1 MDMTPGLRLGPY
13 KILRLLGSG
22 GMGAVYLAYDERL
35 DRHVALKM
43 VTRDRR
49 EHAPRRLLREA
60 RAVARLNHPNIAG
73 LYDVFEHNHET
84 FLVMEYVDGE
94 PLTSLV
100 KAQPVPIDRAV
111 DVGLQ
116 LVEALRY
123 AHGARIIHR
132 DIKPANVMLT
142 PDGTVKVLDLGL
154 AHETK
159 DPGAD
164 TRTVTDVPPSQILS
178 PQAGTPAY
186 MAPER
191 LGKHV
196 ADARTDVYS
205 VGVVL
210 FELLTGRRPYF
221 APDLMTL
228 AVNVAMQPTPRVAET
243 RPDVPAVLDDLVARA
258 MAKDPA
264 TRYASA
270 AELHEAL
277 VRVRETLAGKVPKPL
292 HDSPRVSRRK
302 VLMGAGVIVALAIVS
317 WLMFGGPRASLPAIG
332 PGTVAI
338 LPVISGSTDQADV
351 DELGSLLQSILA
363 RNLARVPGITIVPAP
378 VRPPSGQTA
387 TPGQSSPQP
396 PDYTV
401 SVTIRRAVSGFA
413 ADVDILRHGTR
424 LMLQQFTGEELAL
437 LSSVLDWLATMVQ
450 QPPALDRS
458 GADTLRDQLRA
469 PPTRD
474 PQALVSYI
482 RGRRLLDTS
491 DDPKTDKQAVDA
503 FQDAINRDNS
513 FAFAYAGLSQAH
525 WSTSKHTR
533 DRAWLDRARD
543 AAIHA
548 EAIDPRCDQAHVAL
562 SLVSRDLGRRSD
574 AVSQAKRAVDL
585 TPDNDD
591 ARRVLGLA
599 LLSDNQLDAGLV
611 ELREAVERRPH
622 RAVNQYYLGW
632 GLLRTNHDQEAIAPL
647 KEATDL
653 QPNFE
658 SAWVNLGMA
667 YLLVGDWEKSSGS
680 SSRALELDP
689 NDSSA
694 VNNLA
699 VAHYWDGKYE
709 LAVKGFEKAARLNPG
724 LAVRYMNLGDAL
736 DAAGRSPE
744 ARKAYARAVDLATTE
759 LRKKFDTTN
768 AGIAAK
774 SEAKLGNTAEA
785 ERWATQAWE
794 ANDKDEGV
802 VYKVAVVYALTG
814 QPTKALDKLE
824 LAVKLGKPLWEVQ
837 ADPDLK
843 SLRNDPR
850 FKNLTAK
857 PVR

>member
-277 VRVRETLAGKVPKPL
+277 VRVRETLAGKVPKPM

-317 WLMFGGPRASLPAIG
+317 WLMFGGPRPSLPAIG

-338 LPVISGSTDQADV
+338 RPVINASANQTDL
-351 DELGSLLQSILA
+351 DELGSLLQSVLS
-363 RNLARVPGITIVPAP
+363 RNLAGVPGITIVPAP
-378 VRPPSGQTA
+378 LSPSSGQTPS
-387 TPGQSSPQP
+387 PGQSP
-396 PDYTV
+396 PKPADYTV
-401 SVTIRRAVSGFA
+401 SVTIRRTVPELA
-413 ADVDILRHGTR
+413 ADVDILRNGDTR
-424 LMLQQFTGEELAL
+424 PGRQQFTGHELAL
-437 LSSVLDWLATMVQ
+437 LGSVLDWLATSVQ
-450 QPPALDRS
+450 QPPTLDRKS
-458 GADTLRDQLRA
+458 SDALRNQVRA
-469 PPTRD
+469 SPTRD
-474 PQALVSYI
+474 LQALISYL

-491 DDPKTDKQAVDA
+491 DDPKADAQAVAA
-503 FQDAINRDNS
+503 FQDAIKRDGS
-513 FAFAYAGLSQAH
+513 FAFAHAGLSQAY
-525 WSTSKHTR
+525 WSTWKHTAPR
-533 DRAWLDRARD
+533 DSSWLDRARD
-543 AAIHA
+543 AAMNA
-548 EAIDPRCDQAHVAL
+548 TAIDQACDQAHVAL
-562 SLVSRDLGRRSD
+562 VARVSQLRRRNE
-574 AVSQAKRAVDL
+574 AVSEAKRAVAL
-585 TPDNDD
+585 APDNDD
-591 ARRVLGLA
+591 ARRALGLA
-599 LLSDNQLDAGLV
+599 LLGDNQAEAGLV
-611 ELREAVERRPH
+611 ELRAAVARRPQ

-632 GLLRTNHDQEAIAPL
+632 GLLTGNRAQEAIAPL
-647 KEATDL
+647 KR
-653 QPNFE
+653 
-658 SAWVNLGMA
+658 
-667 YLLVGDWEKSSGS
+667 GD
-680 SSRALELDP
+680 RP
-689 NDSSA
+689 
-694 VNNLA
+694 
-699 VAHYWDGKYE
+699 
-709 LAVKGFEKAARLNPG
+709 AA
-724 LAVRYMNLGDAL
+724 
-736 DAAGRSPE
+736 
-744 ARKAYARAVDLATTE
+744 
-759 LRKKFDTTN
+759 
-768 AGIAAK
+768 
-774 SEAKLGNTAEA
+774 
-785 ERWATQAWE
+785 
-794 ANDKDEGV
+794 
-802 VYKVAVVYALTG
+802 
-814 QPTKALDKLE
+814 
-824 LAVKLGKPLWEVQ
+824 
-837 ADPDLK
+837 
-843 SLRNDPR
+843 
-850 FKNLTAK
+850 
-857 PVR
+857 